1 MLGHILEGC
10 RYVYLF
16 VLFGFWLFALLLVRE
31 KNPRC
36 KPEKNPSSQY
46 KNFIT

>member
-1 MLGHILEGC
+1 MLGHILEGF

-16 VLFGFWLFALLLVRE
+16 VLFGFGYLLFYSWE
-31 KNPRC
+31 KENPRS

-46 KNFIT
+46 KNFII